1 MYFFIEISD
10 MCFKKNFVFVIRR
23 YWYIT
28 KKLSTLGIYVDV
40 LEYVG
45 HIRRRTRLELM
56 NWAANKPTQLRKQLE
71 AATMLL
77 DYAATHPNTKL
88 RFTASDMVKE

>member
-45 HIRRRTRLELM
+45 HIRRRTRLEL
-56 NWAANKPTQLRKQLE
+56 N
-71 AATMLL
+71 
-77 DYAATHPNTKL
+77 
-88 RFTASDMVKE
+88 

>member
-10 MCFKKNFVFVIRR
+10 MCLEKNLVFVIRR

-40 LEYVG
+40 LD
-45 HIRRRTRLELM
+45 
-56 NWAANKPTQLRKQLE
+56 W
-71 AATMLL
+71 
-77 DYAATHPNTKL
+77 
-88 RFTASDMVKE
+88 S